1 MEFTPSLSRKEKLSD
16 ISVLIL
22 LFLVLYFRNPLLFSY
37 PTPASE
43 DLPIFL
49 GQEYSIGFPETV
61 FITYS
66 GYIHLLP
73 RIIAWISMKFELSNA
88 MVVMNWSV
96 LLIKILTF
104 YLIYKSEEIKSGLI
118 KFSLLAYLVLI
129 PFAEGIYNNVTN
141 LQWWLIP
148 LMAIIILKRETSKT
162 SLLLSCFI
170 LVLTGLTGVNSI
182 MFAVPCA
189 YLLFKVKTKEYLI
202 KTIIIVI
209 SSCIQIYCL
218 ISSPR
223 IGKIDYNAVFT
234 GGGAMDNRYNQSVC

>member
-1 MEFTPSLSRKEKLSD
+1 MEFTPSLSRSLMQKLSD
-16 ISVLIL
+16 ISVLTL
-22 LFLVLYFRNPLLFSY
+22 FFLVLYFRNPLLFSY
-37 PTPASE
+37 PTPSGE

-73 RIIAWISMKFELSNA
+73 RIIAWLSMKFEWPNA
-88 MVVMNWSV
+88 MVVMNWAV

-104 YLIYKSEEIKSGLI
+104 YMIYKSEEIKSVFI
-118 KFSLLAYLVLI
+118 KLSLLAYLVLI
-129 PFAEGIYNNVTN
+129 PFAEVIYNNVTN

-148 LMAIIILKRETSKT
+148 LMAVTIVRRETSKA

-170 LVLTGLTGVNSI
+170 LILTGLTGVNSV
-182 MFAVPCA
+182 MFAVPCV
-189 YLLFKVKTKEYLI
+189 YLLFKDKTKENLI
-202 KTIIIVI
+202 KTIIILI

-223 IGKIDYNAVFT
+223 IGKIDYNSIFT
-234 GGGAMDNRYNQSVC
+234 GGAMDNRYN